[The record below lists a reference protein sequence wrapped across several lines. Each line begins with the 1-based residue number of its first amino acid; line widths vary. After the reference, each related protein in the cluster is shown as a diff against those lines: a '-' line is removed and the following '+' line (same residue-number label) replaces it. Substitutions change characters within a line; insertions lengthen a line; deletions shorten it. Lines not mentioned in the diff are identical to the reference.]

1 MYRNLTI
8 AMLCVLLTGT
18 AAVASDAAEYERR
31 ADESMKEH
39 RYRLAAATYK
49 IALKYAPDSQELWE
63 KHRQAIEAEKAV
75 EEYVQ
80 RGKDMLSKGYVE
92 DAGNLF
98 REAVKLDPR
107 NETLWRLYENT
118 LVQNPHT
125 VVIRSE
131 RDAWMAFKK
140 GRTNFDAGHFEA
152 ARRIFQK
159 VAESTSDQKLLYYAR
174 DYLNRT
180 DEKLRDFY
188 PNEEQRT
195 FHP

>member
-1 MYRNLTI
+1 MKRTI
-8 AMLCVLLTGT
+8 VIFALCALLATSLH
-18 AAVASDAAEYERR
+18 ASSASKYEKR
-31 ADESMKEH
+31 ADGYMKEH

-49 IALKYAPDSQELWE
+49 IALKHSPANKDLWE
-63 KHRQAIEAEKAV
+63 KHRQAIDAGKAI

-80 RGKDMLSKGYVE
+80 RGKEMLTKGYIE

-140 GRTNFDAGHFEA
+140 GRTNFDAGHYEA
-152 ARRIFQK
+152 ARRIFKK
-159 VAESTSDQKLLYYAR
+159 VATSTTDEKLLYYAR

-188 PNEEQRT
+188 PNMEQRT